1 LTRNFKYDNIYN
13 IHLKNNSRLFNQ
25 LIMLLEK
32 VLAKDQNFH
41 LIIFW
46 RLNNDNVSNKTNQTQ
61 SELKN
66 FN

>member
-1 LTRNFKYDNIYN
+1 
-13 IHLKNNSRLFNQ
+13 
-25 LIMLLEK
+25 MLLVI

-46 RLNNDNVSNKTNQTQ
+46 RLNNDNVRNKTNQTQ
-61 SELKN
+61 SELKK